1 MLRRREFRP
10 KMRRKGGSIGNGA
23 EYRVRI
29 GMTRGTASRE
39 ERTTFS
45 GAFGKNLDLL
55 TREMEVATLR
65 RNVIANNIANA
76 NTPNFKRSDVN
87 FESQLKRALD
97 SEKAV
102 SPFKEFLTDPRHIPF
117 NRPIDWK
124 TVQPRRVL
132 DYLTEAKN
140 NGNNVDIEQEGMDS
154 LNNQLI
160 YTTLAQVV
168 SSEFQRVNIVLR

>member
-1 MLRRREFRP
+1 MNL
-10 KMRRKGGSIGNGA
+10 GGSF
-23 EYRVRI
+23 RR
-29 GMTRGTASRE
+29 
-39 ERTTFS
+39 
-45 GAFGKNLDLL
+45 NLEFLN
-55 TREMEVATLR
+55 REMNVATLR

-97 SEKAV
+97 SEKTTL
-102 SPFKEFLTDPRHIPF
+102 PFRPFITDPKDIPF
-117 NRPIDWK
+117 DKPMDWRQ
-124 TVQPRRVL
+124 VRPRRVL

-154 LNNQLI
+154 LNNQLL
-160 YTTLAQVV
+160 YTTLAQVI

>member
-1 MLRRREFRP
+1 M
-10 KMRRKGGSIGNGA
+10 N
-23 EYRVRI
+23 
-29 GMTRGTASRE
+29 
-39 ERTTFS
+39 FS
-45 GAFGKNLDLL
+45 GAFGRNLEFLS
-55 TREMEVATLR
+55 REMNVATLR

-97 SEKAV
+97 SEK
-102 SPFKEFLTDPRHIPF
+102 STLPFKPFITDPKDIPF
-117 NRPIDWK
+117 DKPLDWRD
-124 TVQPRRVL
+124 VRPRRVL

-168 SSEFQRVNIVLR
+168 GSEFQRVNIVLR